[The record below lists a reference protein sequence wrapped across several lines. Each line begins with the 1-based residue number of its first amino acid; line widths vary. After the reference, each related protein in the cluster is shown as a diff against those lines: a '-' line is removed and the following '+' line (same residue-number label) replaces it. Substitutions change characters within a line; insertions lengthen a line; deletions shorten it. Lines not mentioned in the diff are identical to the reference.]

1 MTRKKS
7 LWCEDAGNLEMGREL
22 TESELDQICGGT
34 GGSNRLPSLS
44 GLFDGKDKSSSSA
57 LGKNNALGSFS
68 GLDGLDMLAKVTGGL
83 LGTLIQ

>member
-7 LWCEDAGNLEMGREL
+7 LWCEEVVGLEGREL
-22 TESELDQICGGT
+22 SEDELDLVCAGT
-34 GGSNRLPSLS
+34 GGASSLPNLS
-44 GLFDGKDKSSSSA
+44 GLFDGKDKSSSAA

-68 GLDGLDMLAKVTGGL
+68 GLDGLEMLSKVTGGL